1 MAYAGTYGNVTSFQG
16 TAGVGGVVAGNLVYR
31 DSATG
36 TYLPASNAASATAA
50 IAGMALNTAPATAPI
65 DIATSGDINWTG
77 LTAGNVLIV
86 STAGAFTAGNAGATT
101 YPALVGLAVST
112 TKLRLAITVHDG
124 SPA

>member
-36 TYLPASNAASATAA
+36 TYLPGSSAASGSAA
-50 IAGMALNTAPATAPI
+50 IAGMALNTAPATAPV

-77 LTAGNVLIV
+77 LTVGNVLAL
-86 STAGAFTAGNAGATT
+86 STAGAFAAGNVAGA
-101 YPALVGLAVST
+101 YPALVGLAVQT
-112 TKLRLAITVHDG
+112 TKLRLSLAIHDG
-124 SPA
+124 TSA